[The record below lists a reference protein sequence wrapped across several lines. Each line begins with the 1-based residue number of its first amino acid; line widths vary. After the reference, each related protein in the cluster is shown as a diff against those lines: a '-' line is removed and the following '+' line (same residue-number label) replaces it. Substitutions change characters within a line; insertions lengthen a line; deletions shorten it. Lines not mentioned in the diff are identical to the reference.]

1 MRDEVYGNGLTQA
14 TMVRSQDQNN
24 EASLFVGI
32 SPILLPNG
40 TVDDV
45 MMKFELYNIA
55 NKGRYPDA
63 AYNISMVRNE
73 YSPHSKDL
81 TILDGIFLT
90 SNGFLTLYIN
100 NSDTN
105 QESGEY
111 INEEI
116 NSPLLFSADSQDRVN
131 LTIPF
136 QLQSGQYHI
145 RSVVT
150 TSEGHQL
157 SFDSVW
163 QAGEIK
169 STIFP
174 SDGQLNNVTAISYY
188 EKIRNFS
195 FDFKKRAFTW
205 EIPFDY
211 NLTRIN
217 EGQVNVHEE
226 IIIPNSLIKS
236 MNVSTFNM
244 TMNNRHFDES
254 LFVIDSYTIENKTI
268 IHYVPNDN
276 ALFEISSNNGTE
288 RNNWLMKFILYL
300 K

>member
-1 MRDEVYGNGLTQA
+1 MRDDVYGNGLTQA
-14 TMVRSQDQNN
+14 NMVRSQDQSNQ
-24 EASLFVGI
+24 ASLFVGI

-55 NKGRYPDA
+55 NKSRYPDA
-63 AYNISMVRNE
+63 TYNISMVKNE

-81 TILDGIFLT
+81 IILDGIFLT
-90 SNGFLTLYIN
+90 SNGFLRLYIN
-100 NSDTN
+100 NSDK
-105 QESGEY
+105 
-111 INEEI
+111 NEEI

-174 SDGQLNNVTAISYY
+174 SEGQLNNVTTISYY

-195 FDFKKRAFTW
+195 FDSKKRAFTW

-211 NLTRIN
+211 NLTRID

-244 TMNNRHFDES
+244 TMNNRHFGES
-254 LFVIDSYTIENKTI
+254 LFVIDPYTIENKTI
-268 IHYVPNDN
+268 IHYVPKDN
-276 ALFEISSNNGTE
+276 ALFEISNNNGTE